1 MLKIAACVKD
11 GVIVNVASYDEDTSQ
26 KWLKQIKSDFDEIII
41 ADEAGIGWEVID
53 GEIIKPPA
61 PEPVEPAEPVEP
73 TELEN

>member
-1 MLKIAACVKD
+1 MIKIAACVKN
-11 GVIVNVASYDEDTSQ
+11 GIVVNVASYDEDTSQ

-61 PEPVEPAEPVEP
+61 PEPVEPVE
-73 TELEN
+73 E

>member
-26 KWLKQIKSDFDEIII
+26 KWLEQVQSDYDEIII

-53 GEIIKPPA
+53 GEIIKPE
-61 PEPVEPAEPVEP
+61 PEPVEPDEE
-73 TELEN
+73 EIIGEI

>member
-11 GVIVNVASYDEDTSQ
+11 GIVVNTASYDEDTSQ
-26 KWLKQIKSDFDEIII
+26 KWLEQAKSDYDEIII

-61 PEPVEPAEPVEP
+61 PEPVEPVE
-73 TELEN
+73 EEIIGA